1 MTPFLALVAA
11 GYAVFMIGLGVAWA
25 QDCFEDARLKK
36 QASR

>member
-1 MTPFLALVAA
+1 MTPFLALVAV

-25 QDCFEDARLKK
+25 QDCLEEARLKK